1 MRLSVTVYYFLIFS
15 VLLIMMLMRTMI
27 VMIMMMM
34 TTMTTGCSRRN
45 RHIGQRWAAA
55 TVVGLEAE
63 VPSYPLVATNLPS
76 GHSFCHRIIIIII
89 VIIVIIVGG
98 CVVCILPSK
107 FQTTLEDIS

>member
-1 MRLSVTVYYFLIFS
+1 MTT
-15 VLLIMMLMRTMI
+15 LMRTMI
-27 VMIMMMM
+27 EKAMM
-34 TTMTTGCSRRN
+34 TTMTTGCS

-89 VIIVIIVGG
+89 VIIVIIVAVF
-98 CVVCILPSK
+98 VVFILPSK
-107 FQTTLEDIS
+107 FQTTLEDILI